1 MSRGAPR
8 LKSLEPVIS
17 VERTSQS
24 GLLLGLAL
32 AGMSVIGLAAASVSS
47 ATTRWGARQGPLL
60 VLAGVGSLF
69 VLCALRWPALLSGPA
84 MFPVLVG
91 GVAALTAEAWWWG
104 PIIGPYGTMS
114 SIWPGMAAHLYF
126 RRWTAFGLT
135 AYIGAA
141 YAVLLGFQKGNPAPV
156 TQWILVIGVVLVSGS
171 LAGALADHI
180 RLLVRKE
187 RELSSQIDHDRERLE
202 VATQRRNDFLA
213 GMSHELRTPLNA
225 IIGFA
230 GVLGEE
236 LFGPVSAGQMSR
248 IAEIRVAGTR
258 LLDLVGEVLAPETSS
273 RNVPAPEAASL
284 VDRVPI
290 LRADPRGAAA
300 FFLLAPIAVVTLPNP
315 RLVGVQAGRVL
326 VVAAVGAALDALV
339 LLSPRFP
346 ATLRA
351 ASHVA
356 VTTAVAMGI
365 AYAAGPQIAPFATMT
380 VLWMATAAA
389 IRLSALGAAVQVVL
403 IAVLEAVLL
412 HFQRG
417 NGGAFV
423 RWEMTVGTATV
434 SAIAIRGIVDRLF
447 AAAEREAA
455 ARHAASGARA
465 DIEIADRHAVAFL
478 RSVRHELRPT
488 LETVAIAAADL
499 AGGTLGP
506 LTARQAEYAT
516 DIVEATNH
524 LRSLVHDILDLAD
537 ADAGKLRSDAVLVD
551 AGDMLAQC
559 MKRFEELAADRGI
572 DLDGSVVPLGARL
585 RADPDKLGRALAG
598 LISNAVKFTPAGG
611 GVRVEIRVATDAAY
625 LSVTDTGPGIP
636 ESDRRRIFEQF
647 QQGAPSASAPGAG
660 VGLTLAERFVEI
672 QGGWLELRTVPG
684 SGSTFTIVLPVG
696 AHRPQGFA
704 RSWPPADTAGR
715 GADRTDEGAPVR

>member
-1 MSRGAPR
+1 M
-8 LKSLEPVIS
+8 IS
-17 VERTSQS
+17 VARTSQS

-32 AGMSVIGLAAASVSS
+32 AGMNVLGLAAASLSS

-60 VLAGVGSLF
+60 VLAGAGSLF
-69 VLCALRWPALLSGPA
+69 VLCALRWPAILSPTA

-91 GVAALTAEAWWWG
+91 GVAMLTAEAWWWG
-104 PIIGPYGTMS
+104 PIIGPYVTMS
-114 SIWPGMAAHLYF
+114 YIWTGMAAHLYF
-126 RRWTAFGLT
+126 RRRTAVGLT

-141 YAVLLGFQKGNPAPV
+141 YASLLGFQKGNPAPV
-156 TQWILVIGVVLVSGS
+156 TQWILVIGAVLVSGA

-180 RLLVRKE
+180 RLLVLQE
-187 RELSSQIDHDRERLE
+187 RELSSQIDRDRERLE
-202 VATQRRNDFLA
+202 VATRRRNDFLA

-230 GVLGEE
+230 DVLGEE
-236 LFGPVSAGQMSR
+236 LFGSLSVGQMSR

-258 LLDLVGEVLAPETSS
+258 LLDLVGEVLAPEAPIP
-273 RNVPAPEAASL
+273 NVREPEGASL

-300 FFLLAPIAVVTLPNP
+300 FFLLAPLAVATLPHP
-315 RLVGVQAGRVL
+315 RPVGVHIGLVL
-326 VVAAVGAALDALV
+326 AIAALGGALDALV

-346 ATLRA
+346 PTLRA

-356 VTTAVAMGI
+356 VTTGVAMGI
-365 AYAAGPQIAPFATMT
+365 AYAAGPQIAPFATMM

-389 IRLSALGAAVQVVL
+389 IRLSAPGAAVQVVL
-403 IAVLEAVLL
+403 IAVLEGVLL

-447 AAAEREAA
+447 AAAEREAV
-455 ARHAASGARA
+455 ARQVAIGARA
-465 DIEIADRHAVAFL
+465 EIEIADRHAIAFL

-488 LETVAIAAADL
+488 LETVATAATDL
-499 AGGTLGP
+499 ASATRGP
-506 LTARQAEYAT
+506 LTTRQEEYAA
-516 DIVEATNH
+516 DIVDATNH
-524 LRSLVHDILDLAD
+524 LRSLVNDILDLAS
-537 ADAGKLRSDAVLVD
+537 ADAGELRSVAVLVD
-551 AGDMLAQC
+551 AGELLSHC
-559 MKRFEELAADRGI
+559 LKRFEEMALHSGV
-572 DLDGSVVPLGARL
+572 DLDGWVVPPGASL
-585 RADPDKLGRALAG
+585 RADPDKLNRALAG

-611 GVRVEIRVATDAAY
+611 RVKVEIRVATDAAY
-625 LSVTDTGPGIP
+625 LSVTDDGPGIP
-636 ESDRRRIFEQF
+636 ESDRHRIFEQF

-660 VGLTLAERFVEI
+660 VGLTLAERFVEL

-696 AHRPQGFA
+696 AHPSRGFA
-704 RSWPPADTAGR
+704 RSSPPAATADHGT
-715 GADRTDEGAPVR
+715 DRAGEGTPVR